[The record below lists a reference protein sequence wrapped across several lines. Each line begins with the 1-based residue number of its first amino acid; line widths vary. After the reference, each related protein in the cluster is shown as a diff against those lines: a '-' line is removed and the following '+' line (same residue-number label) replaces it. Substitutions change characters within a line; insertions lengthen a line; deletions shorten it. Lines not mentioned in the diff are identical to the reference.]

1 MPQYETDKGS
11 LIGNTTCVTIGDNDN
26 ADNADDVEDYQNTVR
41 QKGFRL
47 HYQNTV
53 RQKGCML
60 SITPEK
66 TFAGRSAL
74 AKYF

>member
-1 MPQYETDKGS
+1 MAQCETDKDS
-11 LIGNTTCVTIGDNDN
+11 LIGSTTCVTIGDNDN
-26 ADNADDVEDYQNTVR
+26 ADNADDVEDYQNTA
-41 QKGFRL
+41 
-47 HYQNTV
+47 